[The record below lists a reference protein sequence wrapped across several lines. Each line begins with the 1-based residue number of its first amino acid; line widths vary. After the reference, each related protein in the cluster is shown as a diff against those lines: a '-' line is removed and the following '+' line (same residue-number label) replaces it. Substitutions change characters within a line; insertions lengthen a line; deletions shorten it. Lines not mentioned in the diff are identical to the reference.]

1 VTVAA
6 LEGDD
11 AHPVVPHFGKSKSD
25 EACSE
30 MFENPVAFETKESG
44 EKCAIHAAENGQYWT
59 TFLPSSGECQG
70 FQKLSID
77 KECSLTFVDSPV
89 ETWRVHFP
97 KVYHYGADAGL
108 PKEPEAAV
116 EETQEAEEA

>member
-1 VTVAA
+1 VTEAA
-6 LEGDD
+6 LKGHDK
-11 AHPVVPHFGKSKSD
+11 HPVVPHFGKSKSD

-30 MFENPVAFETKESG
+30 MFENSADFATFESG
-44 EKCAIHAAENGQYWT
+44 EKCAIHAAENGKYWT
-59 TFLPSSGECQG
+59 TFLPSSGECLG
-70 FQKLSID
+70 FDKLSID
-77 KECSLTFVDSPV
+77 EECSLNSTDSLV

-97 KVYHYGADAGL
+97 MVYHYGADAGL